1 MTSGFL
7 FSTIGLAVLGFDP
20 LCAVIAVAS
29 VLAGVRT
36 RHVGYFVAIVMLGT
50 PALGI
55 ALALTTTDAL
65 QKVSWHHLL
74 RTGIV
79 PALVEIAGVLVLVGW
94 LAFRLRRKRSGVRRE
109 RSSKSG
115 ALGQSALGIGM
126 VAAWLPD
133 PVFLANVALGG
144 SSHSVPAIVVGAL
157 IWTVGSQA
165 MLIALLIAAIKWGTE
180 SVVSRFDRLWSRSAT
195 LRTRLLNAGLAVAAA
210 LLAVDACW
218 YLIAGR
224 YLAAG

>member
-1 MTSGFL
+1 M
-7 FSTIGLAVLGFDP
+7 
-20 LCAVIAVAS
+20 CAVIAGAS
-29 VLAGVRT
+29 VLAGVRA

-65 QKVSWHHLL
+65 QKVAWHHLL
-74 RTGIV
+74 RSGIV
-79 PALVEIAGVLVLVGW
+79 PALIEFAGALVLVAW
-94 LAFRLRRKRSGVRRE
+94 LAFRLRRKRSAVPRE
-109 RSSKSG
+109 RSSRSGAIGQG
-115 ALGQSALGIGM
+115 ALGVGM

-144 SSHSVPAIVVGAL
+144 SSHSVTAIVVGQL

-165 MLIALLIAAIKWGTE
+165 VLIALLIAAIKWGTDT
-180 SVVSRFDRLWSRSAT
+180 VVSRFDRFWSRSAT
-195 LRTRLLNAGLAVAAA
+195 LRTRLLNTGLVVAAT

-218 YLIAGR
+218 YLIAGS
-224 YLAAG
+224 YLVFG